1 MFNKK
6 LKIKPMTLNYFYV
19 MAGAALGGLLR
30 YVVSDIV
37 QKNSK
42 IIFPVG
48 TLSVNIIGS
57 FLLGLIIFFL
67 GEREIISAEMRLFL
81 TIGLCGGFT
90 TFSTFSYETLMLF
103 QESEFLYGSLNVV
116 LNVILSLTAIYLAY
130 LISKIF

>member
-1 MFNKK
+1 
-6 LKIKPMTLNYFYV
+6 

-30 YVVSDIV
+30 YVVSDFV
-37 QKNSK
+37 QRNTK
-42 IIFPVG
+42 IIFPFG

-57 FLLGLIIFFL
+57 FLLGLIIFIL

-81 TIGLCGGFT
+81 TVGLCGGFT

-103 QESEFLYGSLNVV
+103 QESEFLYGSLNIT

>member
-1 MFNKK
+1 
-6 LKIKPMTLNYFYV
+6 MTLKYFYV

-57 FLLGLIIFFL
+57 FLLGFIIFFL

-116 LNVILSLTAIYLAY
+116 LNVILSLTAIYMAY
-130 LISKIF
+130 IISKIF

>member
-1 MFNKK
+1 
-6 LKIKPMTLNYFYV
+6 MTLNYFYV